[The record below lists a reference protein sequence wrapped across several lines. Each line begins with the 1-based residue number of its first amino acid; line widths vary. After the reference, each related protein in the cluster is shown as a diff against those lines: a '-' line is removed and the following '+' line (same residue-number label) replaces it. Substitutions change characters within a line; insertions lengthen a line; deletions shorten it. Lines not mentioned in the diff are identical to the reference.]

1 MGDNGKGGVK
11 NGWHHLWTAPDVQNK
26 QKNKAKNDFLKN
38 ICMVEREPVV
48 DNPTIL
54 KSDNPTYYPTSD
66 IQPTG
71 ILSAG

>member
-38 ICMVEREPVV
+38 ICKEH
-48 DNPTIL
+48 L
-54 KSDNPTYYPTSD
+54 LTYGDDYC
-66 IQPTG
+66 
-71 ILSAG
+71 